1 VKTKRFVKA
10 AVAAMFL
17 CSMAHAGS
25 YVWDG
30 GSGGANNTW
39 SQAAN
44 WNPDGAP
51 GEANEVYVIDATA
64 QSTSVVNSG
73 LTYTGTH
80 FNVTKLTIGTGIT
93 LEVNQ
98 KCLADE
104 IVLSGVVT
112 IKGTAALDA
121 KKITIGGEN
130 ISTVFTKEGTNT
142 LTVDPAVSE

>member
-1 VKTKRFVKA
+1 MKTKRFVKA
-10 AVAAMFL
+10 TVVGICL
-17 CSMAHAGS
+17 CSVAQAGT

-30 GSGGANNTW
+30 GTGTPNTNWSFSG
-39 SQAAN
+39 N

-51 GEANEVYVIDATA
+51 GEGNVVVIVDATTL
-64 QSTSVVNSG
+64 STSKVDGG

-80 FNVTKLTIGTGIT
+80 FNVSKLTIGTGIT

-98 KCLADE
+98 KCLVDE
-104 IVLSGVVT
+104 LVISGVVT

-130 ISTVFTKEGTNT
+130 ISTTVTKQGTNT
-142 LTVDPAVSE
+142 MTVDSAVSE